1 MKPGPSW
8 PLINILFLFFK
19 CSNSESEGDEQES
32 GFPTVAE
39 RLRLDVEDLRN
50 KVIYIHVTYIH
61 YFNLWQSRPPF
72 MVCNRYNVVLFCR
85 TKRKQ
90 AAQMNREVARYKT
103 IIY

>member
-61 YFNLWQSRPPF
+61 YFNLWLRAGHRLWSAIVTMWCCFAEQKENKP
-72 MVCNRYNVVLFCR
+72 L
-85 TKRKQ
+85 
-90 AAQMNREVARYKT
+90 
-103 IIY
+103 I

>member
-50 KVIYIHVTYIH
+50 KVIYI
-61 YFNLWQSRPPF
+61 QSRPPF

-90 AAQMNREVARYKT
+90 AAHMNREVARYKT